1 MYMNTITPVILETPI
16 RALGIDPDAY
26 GASQTTPIHIMRFV
40 NLSQEQA
47 ATVQFMAQYNVI
59 YCIKRN
65 HLWNID
71 IHLETSK
78 EDRYMVYFANK
89 EIPFT
94 LHKAY
99 TVRPNPLFTIEY
111 IENMPFAYSTNLK
124 FNTLRSMP
132 ILFEFT
138 NSTIT

>member
-1 MYMNTITPVILETPI
+1 MNTITPVILEAPI

-47 ATVQFMAQYNVI
+47 ATVQFLAQYNMI

-71 IHLETSK
+71 LHLDVSK
-78 EDRYMVYFANK
+78 EDLYMIYFTNK
-89 EIPFT
+89 DIPFT

-99 TVRPNPLFTIEY
+99 TVAPNPLYTMDY
-111 IENMPFAYSTNLK
+111 IENTPFAYNAPLK